1 MRTQTFYTRR
11 DPTDQ
16 ERQDVARC
24 VDEFREVIRKI
35 RLDGKSFFQD
45 FDKHNHFKVSQK
57 IFRQVLTSLGLTL
70 STDDVAKI
78 ALVYGDDKGEIKYAE
93 FLKDAN
99 CLQYTIYGPTSGA
112 KATYVNRDLDF
123 TGDKEHERLL
133 HKIECVVKKDRIRLL
148 EYFQDHDVLRKGYLP
163 HQKFQSVLH
172 S

>member
-1 MRTQTFYTRR
+1 
-11 DPTDQ
+11 
-16 ERQDVARC
+16 
-24 VDEFREVIRKI
+24 
-35 RLDGKSFFQD
+35 
-45 FDKHNHFKVSQK
+45 
-57 IFRQVLTSLGLTL
+57 
-70 STDDVAKI
+70 
-78 ALVYGDDKGEIKYAE
+78 
-93 FLKDAN
+93 LKDAN